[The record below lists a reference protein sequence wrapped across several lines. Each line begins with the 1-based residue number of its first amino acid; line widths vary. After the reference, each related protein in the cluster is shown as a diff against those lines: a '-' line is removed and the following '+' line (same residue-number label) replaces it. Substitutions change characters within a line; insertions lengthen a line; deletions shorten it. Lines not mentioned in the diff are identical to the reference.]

1 MPDSFN
7 QQSPFLYT
15 ISSGQTLTISN
26 ARSVS
31 VLASGGT
38 ATIVNAISQTMT
50 IPDGTTLEVQADSG
64 NTLSQLVITAS
75 ASAYIVMLGGSG
87 AIT

>member
-1 MPDSFN
+1 MSQNTQAPQLF
-7 QQSPFLYT
+7 T
-15 ISSGQTLTISN
+15 ITSAQILTINN

-38 ATIVNAISQTMT
+38 ATIVNAVSQTMT
-50 IPDGTTLEVQADSG
+50 IPDATTLEMNADTG
-64 NTLSQLVITAS
+64 NTLSQLVITAQT
-75 ASAYIVMLGGSG
+75 AAYVVIIGGNG

>member
-1 MPDSFN
+1 MSQNTQAPQLF
-7 QQSPFLYT
+7 T
-15 ISSGQTLTISN
+15 ITSAQILTINN

-38 ATIVNAISQTMT
+38 ATIVNAVSQTMT
-50 IPDGTTLEVQADSG
+50 IPDATTLEMNADTG
-64 NTLSQLVITAS
+64 NTLSQLVITAQT
-75 ASAYIVMLGGSG
+75 AAYVVMIGGNG